1 MTDEKRTTF
10 VLDTSV
16 LLSVGSMA
24 LSAFPNSDVVIPLA
38 VVRELEKQRN
48 DETLGFIARGVLRFL
63 EELRN
68 EHGNRLGEGV
78 PIGKDGATVRIEVN
92 HVDRS
97 TLPKEIQNGSTD
109 TSILAVAYNLKSD
122 GRKVVLVTNDLP
134 LRIIAQI
141 GTKMDAR
148 EFVLPQLNQGDFS
161 GIVTASVRDDQVA
174 DMYSPTAQDG
184 DLEYEDVTFHEEEP
198 DAANIG
204 IILQA
209 SGGSHVLARGGRGG
223 FIDKIEPNSPFGVH
237 GRSSAQKLAIDYLLD
252 PDIQVVSLGGR
263 AGTGKTMLALAA
275 GLEQVMEHKDYSK
288 VVVFRP
294 LLAVG
299 NQSLGFLPGD
309 ADEKM
314 APWAAAVYDA
324 VDAFAGDNKNL
335 MEAITVGK
343 MLEVLPITHVRGRTL
358 SNSFIIIDEAQ
369 NLERNVLLSILSRIG
384 EGTKVVLCWD
394 AAQRDNLHISRND
407 GIVALVNRLKKYDMF
422 AHVTFTKS
430 ERSLVASIASEILED
445 MS

>member
-1 MTDEKRTTF
+1 MSEQRTTF

-16 LLSVGSMA
+16 LLSVGSAA
-24 LSAFPNSDVVIPLA
+24 LFAFPDSEVVIPLA

-48 DETLGFIARGVLRFL
+48 DETLGFVARGVLRFL
-63 EELRN
+63 EELRS
-68 EHGNRLGEGV
+68 EYGNTLGSGV
-78 PIGKDGATVRIEVN
+78 PTGKDNGATIRIEVN
-92 HVDRS
+92 HIERS
-97 TLPKEIQNGSTD
+97 TLPESVRNSSTD
-109 TSILAVAYNLKSD
+109 TAILAVAYNLQAE
-122 GRKVVLVTNDLP
+122 GNKVVLVTNDLP

-141 GTKMDAR
+141 GVKMNAR
-148 EFVLPQLNQGDFS
+148 EFTLPQLNQGDFS
-161 GIVTASVRDDQVA
+161 GIVTASARDDQVA
-174 DMYSPTAQDG
+174 DIYRHEQGEAYA
-184 DLEYEDVTFHEEEP
+184 LEYGDVSFHEEPE
-198 DAANIG
+198 AANIG
-204 IILQA
+204 VILEG
-209 SGGSHVLARGGRGG
+209 SGGSHALARGGDDG
-223 FIDKIEPNSPFGVH
+223 IIEKVKTHEPFGVK
-237 GRSSAQKLAIDYLLD
+237 GRSAAQKLALDYLMD
-252 PDIQVVSLGGR
+252 DSIQVVSLGGR

-275 GLEQVMEHKDYSK
+275 GMDQVLELRTYSR

-324 VDAFAGDNKNL
+324 VDAITGQNKNL
-335 MEAITVGK
+335 AEAIASNK

-369 NLERNVLLSILSRIG
+369 NLERNVLLSILSRVG

-407 GIVALVNRLKKYDMF
+407 GIVALVNRLKEYPMF

-430 ERSLVASIASEILED
+430 ERSVVASIASEILED